1 MVYNNAIGINEI
13 DLFIMIHESYIDR
26 KYRLLLF
33 DTCQKK
39 PELTKLQGKTCWSLE
54 CPLCSA
60 KGAQLVWLPHKST
73 WKFLCS
79 TKSRKNCQV
88 QMEFPVLL
96 KSWCKSLFLSYQ
108 QERTDAGTAGAG
120 FNCPRPISTSVRRAP
135 LKSCGSAK
143 CQDQTQVSGIS
154 TST

>member
-1 MVYNNAIGINEI
+1 MNET
-13 DLFIMIHESYIDR
+13 DLFIMIQESYIDR

-60 KGAQLVWLPHKST
+60 NGAQLVWLPQKST

-88 QMEFPVLL
+88 HMEFPVLI

-120 FNCPRPISTSVRRAP
+120 FNCPRIDPQRTARAP
-135 LKSCGSAK
+135 LVVRSRSKHQA
-143 CQDQTQVSGIS
+143 QTKAIGIR
-154 TST
+154 T

>member
-1 MVYNNAIGINEI
+1 M
-13 DLFIMIHESYIDR
+13 HESWTDR

-33 DTCQKK
+33 DTFLKK
-39 PELTKLQGKTCWSLE
+39 PEQTKLQGKTCWTLE
-54 CPLCSA
+54 CPLCGA
-60 KGAQLVWLPHKST
+60 KGAQLVELPHKST

-88 QMEFPVLL
+88 QMELPVLL
-96 KSWCKSLFLSYQ
+96 KTWCPSLFLSYQ

-120 FNCPRPISTSVRRAP
+120 FNCPRIDPQRAPRAP
-135 LKSCGSAK
+135 LSRSSKSK
-143 CQDQTQVSGIS
+143 CQHHTQAIGIS

>member
-1 MVYNNAIGINEI
+1 MVYNNAIGINKI
-13 DLFIMIHESYIDR
+13 DLFIMINESYIDR

-39 PELTKLQGKTCWSLE
+39 PELTKLQGKTCWTLE

-60 KGAQLVWLPHKST
+60 NGAQLVWLPHKST

-88 QMEFPVLL
+88 QMEFPVLI

-120 FNCPRPISTSVRRAP
+120 FNCPRIDPERTARAP
-135 LKSCGSAK
+135 VSRSSKSK
-143 CQDQTQVSGIS
+143 CQHHTQPIGIG
-154 TST
+154 T